1 MTEAYLNRVSL
12 CDYAYYKIPGIE
24 FNKLTGE
31 GDAFLYFSQGVACSE
46 VKLNR
51 DTGEVKVTRTDILM
65 DLGRPINKDLDIG
78 QVSGAFIQ
86 GMGWVTMEN
95 LVYDDQGYLLSHS
108 PSTYK
113 IPSVHDI
120 PRTFKCRILKND
132 ENYANVR
139 GTKAVGEPPLLL
151 ALSVW
156 AAINNALTYLP
167 EYKDSFPK
175 N

>member
-1 MTEAYLNRVSL
+1 
-12 CDYAYYKIPGIE
+12 
-24 FNKLTGE
+24 
-31 GDAFLYFSQGVACSE
+31 
-46 VKLNR
+46 
-51 DTGEVKVTRTDILM
+51 M

-86 GMGWVTMEN
+86 GMGWGTMEN
-95 LVYDDQGYLLSHS
+95 LVYDDQGFILSHS

-113 IPSVHDI
+113 IPSVQDV
-120 PRTFKCRILKND
+120 PRTFNVELLKND

-167 EYKDSFPK
+167 VYKKSFPK
-175 N
+175 IKSLRRVQVLLRCTKKFKAWDKGKGMSIWESLKLNESFVQITLTNVRGGAP

>member
-1 MTEAYLNRVSL
+1 MHF
-12 CDYAYYKIPGIE
+12 CI
-24 FNKLTGE
+24 F
-31 GDAFLYFSQGVACSE
+31 QGVACSE

-65 DLGRPINKDLDIG
+65 DLRAWPINKDLDIG

-95 LVYDDQGYLLSHS
+95 LVYDDQGFLLSHS

-113 IPSVHDI
+113 IPSVQDV
-120 PRTFKCRILKND
+120 PRVFNVELLKND

-167 EYKDSFPK
+167 STKILFQKIKIPATSEEVLRAMYPEKFKMWDK
-175 N
+175 KAK

>member
-1 MTEAYLNRVSL
+1 M
-12 CDYAYYKIPGIE
+12 
-24 FNKLTGE
+24 
-31 GDAFLYFSQGVACSE
+31 
-46 VKLNR
+46 KLNR

-113 IPSVHDI
+113 IPSVQDV
-120 PRTFKCRILKND
+120 PRTFNVELLKND

-151 ALSVW
+151 QLSVW
-156 AAINNALTYLP
+156 AAIIML
-167 EYKDSFPK
+167 
-175 N
+175 